1 MTTKIDR
8 KGALAALDNELR
20 ARGTTLEAGIEQ
32 ARKMG
37 VKGDRAR
44 LEDLALAAGGYPVA
58 ASPVATASTTPPA
71 SAGRAAALRELD
83 ATLRRFNGSDM
94 AGAVATARKMGVAG
108 TDVEIEDTLLRQMG
122 ITITA
127 GAR

>member
-44 LEDLALAAGGYPVA
+44 LEDLALAAGGVVEA
-58 ASPVATASTTPPA
+58 VAT
-71 SAGRAAALRELD
+71 GDAALRELD